1 MVQVH
6 AGVAAPAQRNLLK
19 IAHRQFDIAAERLQL
34 SPDLRKLLR
43 SHQRQLTVE
52 FPVRMDDGRIEMFT
66 GFRIQHNT
74 ARGPAKGG
82 TRFSPTLTADEV
94 KALAMWMT
102 WKCAVVGIPFGGAKG
117 GVVCD
122 PSALS
127 SGELERLTR
136 RYASEISVVLGPDCD
151 IPGPDLGTN
160 AQTMAWMMDTY
171 SMNRG
176 HSVPA
181 IVTGK
186 PLAIGGS
193 EGRLEGTGH
202 GCAITVREAARRL
215 GLQLA
220 GAEVVVQGFGNVG
233 SVTAETLAGMG
244 CKIIAISD
252 VTGGVVAR
260 EGIDLAAAGAWS
272 REHGTL
278 AGFGPAISNAELL
291 ELPCDILVPAALEN
305 QINGRNAP
313 RVRAQIVAE
322 AANGPVTPEAD
333 AILYDRGILQIP
345 DILANSGG
353 VVVSYLEW
361 VQDLQSFFWNEADVN
376 RRLEEIV
383 VRSFDEVF
391 RLADADQVHP
401 RTAAQML
408 AIRRVVE
415 AVTLRGIFP

>member
-1 MVQVH
+1 V
-6 AGVAAPAQRNLLK
+6 GAAPRQRSLLEVAQR
-19 IAHRQFDIAAERLQL
+19 QFEIAAERLQL
-34 SPDLRKLLR
+34 SADLRKLLLA
-43 SHQRQLTVE
+43 HQRALTVQ
-52 FPVRMDDGRIEMFT
+52 FPVRMDDGRIEIFT
-66 GFRIQHNT
+66 GFRVQHNT

-82 TRFSPTLTADEV
+82 TRYAPNLSIDEV

-122 PSALS
+122 PRQLS
-127 SGELERLTR
+127 TGELERLTR
-136 RYASEISVVLGPDCD
+136 RYASEISVILGPDAD

-160 AQTMAWMMDTY
+160 AQVMAWMMDTY

-176 HSVPA
+176 HAVPA

-202 GCAITVREAARRL
+202 GCAIAVREAARRV
-215 GLQLA
+215 GLDLH
-220 GAEVVVQGFGNVG
+220 GAAVVVQGFGNVG
-233 SVTAETLAGMG
+233 SVTAARLADMG
-244 CKIIAISD
+244 CRIVAISD
-252 VTGGVVAR
+252 IGGGVYCPKGLDVAAAR
-260 EGIDLAAAGAWS
+260 EWS
-272 REHGTL
+272 RRNGSL
-278 AGFGPAISNAELL
+278 AGFAAPVDNAALL

-305 QINGRNAP
+305 QVTGRNAP
-313 RVRAQIVAE
+313 RIRAAIVAE

-345 DILANSGG
+345 DVLANSGG

-376 RRLEEIV
+376 GRLEAIM
-383 VRSFDEVF
+383 VRSFEEVF
-391 RLADADQVHP
+391 RTVDEQQVHP
-401 RTAAQML
+401 RTAAQMV
-408 AIRRVVE
+408 AIRRVIE
-415 AVTLRGIFP
+415 AVTLRGIYP